1 MMATDLDGMIV
12 RERVT
17 IEKVD
22 VSGETPRLIETLI
35 LEDGHVVSVQKPE
48 RRDGG

>member
-1 MMATDLDGMIV
+1 MTDLDGMVV

-17 IEKVD
+17 VEKVD
-22 VSGETPRLIETLI
+22 VSGETPRLIEIII
-35 LEDGHVVSVQKPE
+35 LEDGQVVSVQKPE